1 MGVDSV
7 TDAESISAWIAF
19 LEEYA
24 KGNVPGG
31 TPMPPL
37 TEELLNLSK
46 TSRANPP
53 RKDKVVNTAIYTSA
67 HIDQETARRVR
78 QYYCE
83 NLYLPPPRSAKE
95 DRRSRLLAEYNISGD
110 EQMRNLQAST
120 DLISAFF
127 PGVLCTFSLFKG
139 DLQYHYAV
147 TGPEWI
153 KAKYN
158 VYVGVRIPS
167 EDSLCGHA
175 VLGAGH
181 KLFHSTLDED
191 WRYIRNPFKLAGF
204 KTYVASVVAL
214 PSDPCLLP
222 DEPGSDECIGIGT
235 LNLCFVDD
243 APEVLTESQKIVV
256 LQVTRNLQ
264 TQLKA
269 TWEGHR
275 RTKVARTNREVGRYI
290 RDALDT
296 SNGTSPVPAVERR
309 GSRAPDGTTDEPYMD
324 LAPDA
329 KHGADKQPAG
339 PTVDFKEMARDACQ
353 RMAERVLQAGNL
365 CIIDLRSVKM
375 IVSRPYAK
383 RKRLLA
389 ERIRV
394 LVSIVGA
401 SWRNDFHLR

>member
-1 MGVDSV
+1 MDTDPVS
-7 TDAESISAWIAF
+7 DAESTSAWRAF

-24 KGNVPGG
+24 KGLIPDGAC
-31 TPMPPL
+31 MPPL
-37 TEELLNLSK
+37 TEELYELYRRSKIDPPPKESTMLN
-46 TSRANPP
+46 T
-53 RKDKVVNTAIYTSA
+53 VIYTSA
-67 HIDQETARRVR
+67 CIDDETARRVR

-83 NLYLPPPRSAKE
+83 NLYLPPPRSAQE
-95 DRRSRLLAEYNISGD
+95 ERRSRLLAEYDISGD

-147 TGPEWI
+147 AGPEWI

-175 VLGAGH
+175 VLRTGQ
-181 KLFHSTLDED
+181 KLFQSELNQD

-204 KTYVASVVAL
+204 RTYVASVVSL
-214 PSDPCLLP
+214 PLDPSLLP
-222 DEPGSDECIGIGT
+222 DEPGSEECNGIGT

-243 APEVLTESQKIVV
+243 KPVALTDQHKNVI
-256 LQVTRNLQ
+256 LQVTRNLE

-275 RTKVARTNREVGRYI
+275 RTKVARANREVGRYI
-290 RDALDT
+290 RDALDA
-296 SNGTSPVPAVERR
+296 SNGTSPVPVGTRR
-309 GSRAPDGTTDEPYMD
+309 GSRVLDEMTDKPHIDLTPHAEPPRSD
-324 LAPDA
+324 
-329 KHGADKQPAG
+329 KQGADK
-339 PTVDFKEMARDACQ
+339 TVDFTEMARDACQ
-353 RMAERVLQAGNL
+353 RMGERVLEAGRL

-375 IVSRPYAK
+375 IVSVPVRA
-383 RKRLLA
+383 RRLGEL
-389 ERIRV
+389 ER
-394 LVSIVGA
+394 
-401 SWRNDFHLR
+401 